1 MPAPRFG
8 ELCAGLLGEGRVV
21 RFRAEG
27 RSMEPSIR
35 EDDILTVAPLSGEV
49 RRGDVLL
56 YRADRRLT
64 AHRVVGRVRGAD
76 AILRVR
82 GDAPGWEE
90 EHVSLDDVLGR
101 VVEVERRG
109 RRVAARGPLVRRVDG
124 LARRVGRRLRRLR

>member
-1 MPAPRFG
+1 MS
-8 ELCAGLLGEGRVV
+8 CALALLGEGRVV

-27 RSMEPSIR
+27 LSMEPSIR
-35 EDDILTVAPLSGEV
+35 EDDVLTVAPLSGEV

-56 YRADRRLT
+56 YRAGRRLT

-101 VVEVERRG
+101 VVEVERHG